1 MQSGRASTRSVIK
14 FAPSIAVPRP
24 REPMMVAFDVSKTR
38 IPTLNNI
45 NLTKKFIKKP
55 VKTKFM
61 EKIFKRLNLQI

>member
-24 REPMMVAFDVSKTR
+24 REPMMVAFVASKNSLTN
-38 IPTLNNI
+38 PLNNT

-55 VKTKFM
+55 VKMKFYR
-61 EKIFKRLNLQI
+61 EYF